1 MDNKN
6 KLIHY
11 LFKKLNT
18 YAFSSPKLSA
28 IPPSTTLFL
37 KADSGASQHY
47 IRPQD
52 MNMLQDIQ
60 QVAGPSVYLPDMT
73 KITADQCG
81 FLPIQNISSTAR
93 KAHIFPQLQSA
104 SLLSL
109 GQLCDDDCTILMNK
123 YALHI
128 FKDLKHILSGV
139 RNRRDG
145 LWDVPLTP
153 PTQQFANVILRKDT
167 TKRDLI
173 SFFHGAC
180 FSPTKTTFLKAI
192 KNGNFISWPG
202 LTTENVTKYLQM
214 TIPTALG
221 HMKQERQNL
230 QSTKQIDMDA
240 DFFPPP
246 ELPNQK
252 RHEIFVQLTPFQATD
267 KAYGDITG
275 RFPYMSSRGNQYF
288 LVIYDY
294 DSNAILVEVLKSR
307 SGTDIKNAY
316 MSIYTKLASRGCAP
330 RTFILD
336 NEISSELTQAFTKKK
351 IKYQLVP
358 PEVHRRNAAERAIQT
373 WKRHFISG
381 LCTVDPSFPM
391 SEWDRLVR
399 QGELTLNLLR
409 NSRVNPKLSSW
420 AYIFGAFDFN
430 STPLAPPGTKV
441 VVHIKPHKRASWDPH
456 GISGFYTGP
465 AMHHYRCY
473 TCYIPKTRSERITDT
488 VSYIPANIPIPA
500 FDAKAHLHQALED
513 ILTIVKNPPKN
524 LPFLQA
530 GDDTTNAI
538 RIVAEILRRSTTQ
551 PSNNSDFLPP
561 HLVEKIST
569 YYQPKTIPARPGSF
583 QHMAPLPRVPERTTQ
598 TNFLPNPQS
607 PTPTMAR
614 LPRVPHTN
622 KNAQFPPGSPSPTLS
637 PNTSIKS
644 LHPQER
650 DPTAKPSN
658 KLALITPRRFTK
670 ECLNHIQSTVRP
682 TNFPDNHPITHFL
695 HPVVN
700 HIYNPTTGKKET
712 IDSLRSSPQ
721 KERWETALSNE
732 WGRLA
737 QGNIH
742 GVAPTDTIQF
752 IHFNQ
757 VPHDRDVTYASF
769 VCDHRPLKSEPWRV
783 RIVVGGDKL
792 SYNDDPGSP
801 AASLLE
807 TKILINS
814 VISDAGNGAR
824 FMSLDLKDYFLA
836 TPMERPE
843 YMKVLL
849 KYFPTDIQVKYKLHE
864 KVTPTGYIYIKINKG
879 MYGLKQ
885 AAILAY
891 NHLKTNLQND
901 GYEPIPHTDSYW
913 RHKTLP
919 TIFCLC
925 VDDFGVKYFQK
936 SDINHLISSLQ
947 KYYKLSTD
955 FSGKNYCG
963 LTLTWNYDDGY
974 VDVSMPDY
982 VTKALKKFQHP
993 PPASPQYAPHAWNP
1007 PKYGQRVQYALTP
1020 DSSPPLDKRQKLYVQ
1035 SVVGA
1040 FLYFARAIDST
1051 LLVALNDIAAHQARP
1066 TQFILSKCKQLLDYA
1081 ATFPNVTLRF
1091 HASDMILHVDS
1102 DAAYLVQDGARSRIA
1117 GHYILSSRPPP
1128 APQIPLKR
1136 PNAPILV
1143 ECKTLRNVV
1152 ASAAE
1157 AETGGLFHNAQ
1168 NIMHIRHLL
1177 HSIGHAQPPT
1187 PLKTDNNTASAFV
1200 NKTLR
1205 QRKSKSWD
1213 MKFHWLRDR
1222 ELQRLIRV
1230 FWDRGINNDADYFT
1244 KHHPPS
1250 HHQTIRSRYILKG
1263 HHMTPFCSHF
1273 PGFSMREGVL
1283 KP

>member
-1 MDNKN
+1 MDNN
-6 KLIHY
+6 SKLKTY
-11 LFKKLNT
+11 LFTKLNT
-18 YAFSSPKLSA
+18 NPFRFLKLSK
-28 IPPSTTLFL
+28 IPPSTTHLL

-52 MNMLQDIQ
+52 LDILQNVQ
-60 QVAGPSVYLPDMT
+60 QIAGPSVYLPDMT
-73 KITADQCG
+73 KITATQCG
-81 FLPIQNISSTAR
+81 SLPIPNLSPTAC
-93 KAHIFPQLQSA
+93 KAHVFPRLQSA

-123 YALHI
+123 YALHV
-128 FKDLKHILSGV
+128 FKDLKHILSGI

-145 LWDVPLTP
+145 LWDIPIQS

-167 TKRDLI
+167 TKKDLI
-173 SFFHGAC
+173 AFFHGAC

-202 LTTENVTKYLQM
+202 LTLDNVTRYLNM
-214 TIPTALG
+214 TVPTALG

-230 QSTKQIDMDA
+230 QSTKQTDIDT
-240 DFFPPP
+240 DFFPTP
-246 ELPNQK
+246 EFPNQK
-252 RHEIFVQLTPFQATD
+252 THEIFVKITPFQSTN
-267 KAYGDITG
+267 KAYGDVTG
-275 RFPYMSSRGNQYF
+275 KFPYMSSRGNQYF

-316 MSIYTKLASRGCAP
+316 MSIYSKLASRGCAP
-330 RTFILD
+330 RAFILD
-336 NEISSELTQAFTKKK
+336 NEISAELTNAFANKK
-351 IKYQLVP
+351 ITYQLVP

-381 LCTVDPSFPM
+381 LCAVDPTFPM

-420 AYIFGAFDFN
+420 AYIFGSFDFN

-441 VVHIKPHKRASWDPH
+441 VVHLKPHKRASWDPH
-456 GISGFYTGP
+456 GVSGFYTGP

-488 VSYIPANIPIPA
+488 VSYIPSNIPIPA

-538 RIVAEILRRSTTQ
+538 RIVAEILNRSTAQ
-551 PSNNSDFLPP
+551 PSQHSDSLPP

-569 YYQPKTIPARPGSF
+569 YYQPKTFPIQSHTF
-583 QHMAPLPRVPERTTQ
+583 HHTAPIPRVPDQ
-598 TNFLPNPQS
+598 TIQSNFLPQPCSS
-607 PTPTMAR
+607 PPTMAR
-614 LPRVPHTN
+614 LPRVPSTN
-622 KNAQFPPGSPSPTLS
+622 NHQLFPPGSPSTKLTK
-637 PNTSIKS
+637 NTSIES
-644 LHPQER
+644 ARLTEYS
-650 DPTAKPSN
+650 PTEKPRQS
-658 KLALITPRRFTK
+658 LALITPRRFSTA
-670 ECLNHIQSTVRP
+670 CLNHILHTSRFTNST
-682 TNFPDNHPITHFL
+682 DNHPFTPFL

-700 HIYNPTTGKKET
+700 HIYNPTTGRKET

-721 KERWETALSNE
+721 KDTWEIALSNE

-742 GVAPTDTIQF
+742 GVTPTDTIEF
-752 IHFNQ
+752 IHFHQ
-757 VPHDRDVTYASF
+757 VPQDRDVTYASF

-814 VISDAGNGAR
+814 VISDAKTGAR

-849 KYFPTDIQVKYKLHE
+849 KYFPTDIQEKYKLQE

-936 SDINHLISSLQ
+936 SDILHLISSLQ

-974 VDVSMPDY
+974 VDVAMPDY
-982 VTKALKKFQHP
+982 VKKALKKFQHS
-993 PPASPQYAPHAWNP
+993 PPASPQLAPHAWNP

-1020 DSSPPLDKRQKLYVQ
+1020 DSSPLLDKQHKLYVQ

-1081 ATFPNVTLRF
+1081 ATYPKVALRF
-1091 HASDMILHVDS
+1091 YASDMILHVDS

-1117 GHYILSSRPPP
+1117 GHYILSSHPPP
-1128 APQIPLKR
+1128 APQIPIKR

-1177 HSIGHAQPPT
+1177 HSIGHSQPPT

-1230 FWDRGINNDADYFT
+1230 FWDRGIHNDADYFT

-1250 HHQTIRSRYILKG
+1250 HHQSIRSRYILKG
-1263 HHMTPFCSHF
+1263 HHMAPIYSHF
-1273 PGFSMREGVL
+1273 PGSSMREGVL